1 MTTDPVARLDS
12 CDTLPNPNRDA
23 GAAGSGVSRDTRL
36 AEARLARRSARL
48 LARDPLREPFSDVR
62 SLPRDAFSAA
72 KTSPPCFSSSFT
84 SPFCVRPVWKST
96 SELGYPSAWTFVNL
110 HAIEPTRSRD
120 NVASTAWKLH
130 AIEQTQ
136 LRSQYRVDGV
146 GRLKFDFHA
155 ASDSPRT
162 SDACSRSFQPPI
174 RVGQAEPR
182 QSTSV
187 LGRDDGLLQVPRPC
201 CSTCVEIK
209 ILRSVRVES
218 SPRPPRH
225 RRDACSMAWRGRFLT
240 ARPSRDGR
248 AIAEK

>member
-12 CDTLPNPNRDA
+12 CDTLPNPNRGA

-96 SELGYPSAWTFVNL
+96 SELGYHSAWTFVSL
-110 HAIEPTRSRD
+110 Q
-120 NVASTAWKLH
+120 

-136 LRSQYRVDGV
+136 LRRGA
-146 GRLKFDFHA
+146 RIFDFHTA
-155 ASDSPRT
+155 
-162 SDACSRSFQPPI
+162 
-174 RVGQAEPR
+174 
-182 QSTSV
+182 
-187 LGRDDGLLQVPRPC
+187 
-201 CSTCVEIK
+201 
-209 ILRSVRVES
+209 
-218 SPRPPRH
+218 RH
-225 RRDACSMAWRGRFLT
+225 R
-240 ARPSRDGR
+240 SR
-248 AIAEK
+248 